1 MSRSHGPVPHTG
13 GQHLQ
18 GRGRREPAQPAPAPR
33 GVRQPTPLWPSHVQT
48 AAAAHAAAQPGYQ
61 LPQPSGQ
68 PYPPPQP
75 SPYQAFHQH
84 HPAQS
89 YDPHQPLHPGHGPA
103 DLAPAHPHD
112 ASLSAPY
119 GARHDPQGYDADFG
133 QWGAPQEAVNY
144 DLGDY
149 AVPAGG
155 DPRSPF
161 GTHTGHAYSAP
172 ALGPGLGAT
181 PYGDG
186 EAPDDYEDE
195 EPRRSGRRWLIAA
208 ALIGSIGIGGGIAY
222 AYKAYFMP
230 RGTESPPV
238 VRASKDAT
246 RTAPETPGGRRF
258 ANADSRLMGR
268 LESDESAV
276 PPAEV
281 NGVRKVSTVAVG
293 RDGSLTPPQASPP
306 PMRPTVSVPG
316 LTIVDG
322 FGGGLTPPPASPP
335 ATAAAERP
343 PQPASAP
350 ARTSPAAGPEPT
362 VIAKAAQPALP
373 APPPRPVA
381 AEQPAPPAPQARPP
395 APEKSAPTKSAA
407 ASPPAE
413 TTPAP
418 ANGYVAVLASHKSRI
433 EALTRFADLQ
443 QKYDVLKG
451 KIPDVLEADLS
462 ARGLGTMYRL
472 VVGPPGSR
480 EAASAFCGQIKSA
493 GHPDCW
499 VTAY

>member
-1 MSRSHGPVPHTG
+1 M
-13 GQHLQ
+13 
-18 GRGRREPAQPAPAPR
+18 APAY
-33 GVRQPTPLWPSHVQT
+33 H
-48 AAAAHAAAQPGYQ
+48 HD
-61 LPQPSGQ
+61 
-68 PYPPPQP
+68 P
-75 SPYQAFHQH
+75 SPN
-84 HPAQS
+84 
-89 YDPHQPLHPGHGPA
+89 
-103 DLAPAHPHD
+103 AH
-112 ASLSAPY
+112 Y
-119 GARHDPQGYDADFG
+119 GARQDPQGYNQDFG
-133 QWGAPQEAVNY
+133 QWGAPQEAVDY

-149 AVPAGG
+149 GVPASG
-155 DPRSPF
+155 DPRGPF
-161 GTHTGHAYSAP
+161 GTHPGHRYSAP
-172 ALGPGLGAT
+172 PLAPGLDPG
-181 PYGDG
+181 PYGND
-186 EAPDDYEDE
+186 EAPDYEDE
-195 EPRRSGRRWLIAA
+195 EPPRSGRRWLIAA

-222 AYKAYFMP
+222 AYKSYFMP
-230 RGTESPPV
+230 RGTETPPV

-246 RTAPETPGGRRF
+246 RTAPENPGGKRF

-268 LESDESAV
+268 LESDESAAPAAAV
-276 PPAEV
+276 APAEV
-281 NGVRKVSTVAVG
+281 NGVRRVSTVAVG
-293 RDGSLTPPQASPP
+293 RDGSLMPPEASAP

-322 FGGGLTPPPASPP
+322 FGRGLAPPPAPPP
-335 ATAAAERP
+335 AAVAAEH
-343 PQPASAP
+343 PAQSSSAP
-350 ARTSPAAGPEPT
+350 ARPATTPEPT
-362 VIAKAAQPALP
+362 VIAKASQPALS

-381 AEQPAPPAPQARPP
+381 AEQPAIPPPQAVRPP
-395 APEKSAPTKSAA
+395 APEKSAPTRSAA

-413 TTPAP
+413 AAQAP